1 MNFRRAICFA
11 YFSDR
16 TLGQIMSA
24 LTVANQL
31 TLLRMLLIPALVILV
46 VYGLNGWALVVL
58 IGAGLTDALDG
69 ILARWWGQRT
79 TLGALLDP
87 MADKLLLIST
97 FVVLTLPSLDLP
109 NRLPIWLTVL
119 VISRDVIIVVTVAI
133 VNLSSGRRTFQP
145 TLLGK
150 LATLV
155 YILTAAV
162 TMYFNWLGRPSALVD
177 VAIYAT
183 LSVTLVSGLHY
194 IAHASRVLSEVP

>member
-1 MNFRRAICFA
+1 
-11 YFSDR
+11 
-16 TLGQIMSA
+16 MSV

-46 VYGLNGWALVVL
+46 VYGLNGWALIVL
-58 IGAGLTDALDG
+58 IAAGLTDALDG

-97 FVVLTLPSLDLP
+97 FVVLTIPSLDLP

-133 VNLSSGRRTFQP
+133 VNLSIGRRTFKP

-155 YILTAAV
+155 YLLTAAV

-183 LSVTLVSGLHY
+183 LGVTLVSGLHY
-194 IAHASRVLSEVP
+194 IAHASRVLNDV

>member
-1 MNFRRAICFA
+1 
-11 YFSDR
+11 
-16 TLGQIMSA
+16 MSV

-58 IGAGLTDALDG
+58 VGAGLTDALDG

-97 FVVLTLPSLDLP
+97 FVVLTIPSLDLP

-133 VNLSSGRRTFQP
+133 VNLSIGRRTFKP

-155 YILTAAV
+155 YLLTAAV
-162 TMYFNWLGRPSALVD
+162 TMYFNWLGRSSVLVD
-177 VAIYAT
+177 TAIYAT
-183 LSVTLVSGLHY
+183 LLVTLVSGFHY
-194 IAHASRVLSEVP
+194 ITHAARLSDVP

>member
-1 MNFRRAICFA
+1 
-11 YFSDR
+11 
-16 TLGQIMSA
+16 MSA

-46 VYGLNGWALVVL
+46 VYKLNGWALLVFMT
-58 IGAGLTDALDG
+58 AGLTDALDG

-87 MADKLLLIST
+87 MADKLLLLST

-133 VNLSSGRRTFQP
+133 VNLSIGRRTFQP

-162 TMYFNWLGRPSALVD
+162 TLCFNWLGRPSVVVD
-177 VAIYAT
+177 IAVYAA

-194 IAHASRVLSEVP
+194 IAHASRVLNDVP

>member
-1 MNFRRAICFA
+1 
-11 YFSDR
+11 
-16 TLGQIMSA
+16 MSV

-97 FVVLTLPSLDLP
+97 FVVLTLPGLDLP

-133 VNLSSGRRTFQP
+133 VNLSIGRRTFQP

-150 LATLV
+150 LATV
-155 YILTAAV
+155 VCQGATG
-162 TMYFNWLGRPSALVD
+162 NSGRRHRSMPLLRTWRA
-177 VAIYAT
+177 
-183 LSVTLVSGLHY
+183 
-194 IAHASRVLSEVP
+194 

>member
-1 MNFRRAICFA
+1 MP
-11 YFSDR
+11 
-16 TLGQIMSA
+16 A
-24 LTVANQL
+24 LTIANQL

-46 VYGLNGWALVVL
+46 VYGLNGWALLVF
-58 IGAGLTDALDG
+58 ITAGLTDALDG

-87 MADKLLLIST
+87 MADKLLLLST

-119 VISRDVIIVVTVAI
+119 VFSRDVIIVVTVAI
-133 VNLSSGRRTFQP
+133 VNLSIGRRTFQP

-162 TMYFNWLGRPSALVD
+162 TMCFNWLDRPSVVVD
-177 VAIYAT
+177 IAIYAT
-183 LSVTLVSGLHY
+183 LVVTLVSGLHY
-194 IAHASRVLSEVP
+194 IAHASRMLDDVP

>member
-1 MNFRRAICFA
+1 
-11 YFSDR
+11 
-16 TLGQIMSA
+16 MSA

-58 IGAGLTDALDG
+58 VGAGLTDALDG

-97 FVVLTLPSLDLP
+97 FVVLTIPSLDLP

-133 VNLSSGRRTFQP
+133 VNLSIGRRTFKP

-155 YILTAAV
+155 YLLTAAV

-183 LSVTLVSGLHY
+183 LGVTLVSGLHY
-194 IAHASRVLSEVP
+194 IAHASRVLNDV

>member
-1 MNFRRAICFA
+1 MIWWGA
-11 YFSDR
+11 FSR
-16 TLGQIMSA
+16 IMSV

-46 VYGLNGWALVVL
+46 VYGLNGWALIVL
-58 IGAGLTDALDG
+58 VGAGLTDALDG
-69 ILARWWGQRT
+69 ILARWWGQGT

-97 FVVLTLPSLDLP
+97 FVVLTIPSLDLP

-133 VNLSSGRRTFQP
+133 VNLSIGRRTFQP

-155 YILTAAV
+155 YLLTAAV

-183 LSVTLVSGLHY
+183 LAGVTVVSGVHY
-194 IAHASRVLSEVP
+194 IAHASRVLNDV

>member
-1 MNFRRAICFA
+1 
-11 YFSDR
+11 
-16 TLGQIMSA
+16 MSV

-58 IGAGLTDALDG
+58 VGAGLTDALDG

-97 FVVLTLPSLDLP
+97 FVVLTIPSLDLP

-133 VNLSSGRRTFQP
+133 VNLSLGRRTFKP

-155 YILTAAV
+155 YLLTAAV

-183 LSVTLVSGLHY
+183 LGVTLVSGLHY
-194 IAHASRVLSEVP
+194 IAHASRVLNDV

>member
-1 MNFRRAICFA
+1 
-11 YFSDR
+11 
-16 TLGQIMSA
+16 MSV

-31 TLLRMLLIPALVILV
+31 TLLRMLLIPALVILI

-58 IGAGLTDALDG
+58 IVAGLTDALDG

-97 FVVLTLPSLDLP
+97 FVVLTLPGLDLP

-133 VNLSSGRRTFQP
+133 ASLSIGHRTFHP
-145 TLLGK
+145 SMLGK

-162 TMYFNWLGRPSALVD
+162 TMYFNWLGRSSVLVD
-177 VAIYAT
+177 VAIYAAM
-183 LSVTLVSGLHY
+183 SVTLVSGLHY
-194 IAHASRVLSEVP
+194 IGYASRMLNDAS

>member
-1 MNFRRAICFA
+1 
-11 YFSDR
+11 
-16 TLGQIMSA
+16 MSV

-58 IGAGLTDALDG
+58 VGAGLTDALDG

-97 FVVLTLPSLDLP
+97 FVVLTIPSLDLP

-133 VNLSSGRRTFQP
+133 VNLSIGRRTFKP

-155 YILTAAV
+155 YLLTATV
-162 TMYFNWLGRPSALVD
+162 TMFFNWLGRSSVLVD
-177 VAIYAT
+177 VAIYAA
-183 LSVTLVSGLHY
+183 LAITLVSGLHY
-194 IAHASRVLSEVP
+194 IAHASRVLNDVS

>member
-1 MNFRRAICFA
+1 
-11 YFSDR
+11 
-16 TLGQIMSA
+16 MSV

-58 IGAGLTDALDG
+58 VGAGLTDALDG

-97 FVVLTLPSLDLP
+97 FVVLTIPSLDLP

-133 VNLSSGRRTFQP
+133 VNLSIGRRTFKP

-155 YILTAAV
+155 YLLTAAV

-177 VAIYAT
+177 VAIYAA
-183 LSVTLVSGLHY
+183 LGVTLVSGLHY
-194 IAHASRVLSEVP
+194 IAHASRVLNDV